1 MWFYFRLVLL
11 AFYFLLLFFLSR
23 LLEAVS
29 WYQGNS
35 TFFYSRQILEP
46 ISLSVL
52 KLKQI
57 LESRGISYAGVV
69 EKQELTAL
77 VESSGEVVQEELD
90 SAIETEN
97 SSSRSS
103 VFSKTTKS
111 THFTCGSHFYEEVED
126 TKDSVWLV
134 QVIPSGLTQPLL
146 DTSTWK
152 QVISKVSRFGVR
164 TGIFEC
170 SLDERLCARK
180 KWTMPQLVLALPRGH
195 RAKQEVVL
203 HSYLFPAKAQAVVQW
218 IRHLLATRI
227 KMVGSPDELENHW
240 LKYSPETPLSEVRVI
255 LLSTM
260 SQPPLFLSSLAI
272 KFTGRIRFGLVNIS
286 ENNKIQWKKKL
297 KVSKFPIYLIVTPE
311 KTVVYGHQCGE
322 ILNFESMDLFL
333 KWLRPEMNDIFLLS
347 LFIVNIFTGFGL
359 FLLSGKIWKHV
370 IHLLFQIIKCN
381 CVLFLVWL
389 LVIGLFQFPFMETT
403 SEFCLKVVRY
413 LSGTPVAS
421 LIRYDWKLHLS
432 SYLLFVTFI
441 VLGTISGVIWKKLG
455 YNSSFNE
462 SFFFA
467 DWWTDPWEGYIL
479 SYLFRPMA
487 TLSRPMVP
495 QDLDLEEGME
505 LLIGRLVVPNL
516 WLQPV
521 YPTDYIKDLPVWT
534 YCGWCTSDDK
544 MHKVEMDAQ
553 FNYEHTKDME
563 NSKIMSEELAHPLNY
578 HLAKQDLKPDSGQVL
593 MDSNV
598 KTKIKDCDCSTT
610 AERRLSSN
618 YWQSSDVSDEE
629 NHGFQSPN
637 DDKQQ
642 RTPLGMLECRECA
655 ICLERYHYGVSLCGL
670 PCGHNYH
677 CQCIM
682 AWLCR
687 DSCNHCCPVCRW
699 PCYKPRP
706 KVS

>member
-1 MWFYFRLVLL
+1 MKMQWVYDLRTFLLNFIFCHVTKVSFSTVRMWFYFRLVLL
-11 AFYFLLLFFLSR
+11 ALYFLLLFFLSR

-35 TFFYSRQILEP
+35 PVFYSRQILEP

-97 SSSRSS
+97 SHHRAPFLARLPSPLTSPVVATLRGVLQDSRIT
-103 VFSKTTKS
+103 FTG
-111 THFTCGSHFYEEVED
+111 HFHLETGHF
-126 TKDSVWLV
+126 
-134 QVIPSGLTQPLL
+134 
-146 DTSTWK
+146 
-152 QVISKVSRFGVR
+152 KVSRFGVR
-164 TGIFEC
+164 AGIFEC

-180 KWTMPQLVLALPRGH
+180 KWTTPQLVLALPRGH

-203 HSYLFPAKAQAVVQW
+203 HSYLFPAKAQAVLQW

-227 KMVGSPDELENHW
+227 KKVDSPDELENRW
-240 LKYSPETPLSEVRVI
+240 LTYSPETPLSEIRVI
-255 LLSTM
+255 LMSTM
-260 SQPPLFLSSLAI
+260 SQPPLFFSSLAI
-272 KFTGRIRFGLVNIS
+272 KFTGRVRFGLVNIS
-286 ENNKIQWKKKL
+286 ENNKIQWKNKL
-297 KVSKFPIYLIVTPE
+297 KVSTFPVYLVVTPE

-322 ILNFESMDLFL
+322 TLNFDSMGFFL

-370 IHLLFQIIKCN
+370 IHLLFQIIKYN

-403 SEFCLKVVRY
+403 SEYCLKVIRY

-432 SYLLFVTFI
+432 SYLLFLTFI
-441 VLGTISGVIWKKLG
+441 VLGTITGVIWKKLG

-462 SFFFA
+462 SSFFA

-505 LLIGRLVVPNL
+505 LLIERLAVPNL

-521 YPTDYIKDLPVWT
+521 FPTDYIKDLPVWT
-534 YCGWCTSDDK
+534 YHGWCSSDNKIESDD
-544 MHKVEMDAQ
+544 Q
-553 FNYEHTKDME
+553 FDYENNKDME
-563 NSKIMSEELAHPLNY
+563 HPHSKIMSEEQANPLNY
-578 HLAKQDLKPDSGQVL
+578 HFAKQDLKPNSESSQVSL
-593 MDSNV
+593 DSN
-598 KTKIKDCDCSTT
+598 IK
-610 AERRLSSN
+610 
-618 YWQSSDVSDEE
+618 
-629 NHGFQSPN
+629 NHVQ
-637 DDKQQ
+637 
-642 RTPLGMLECRECA
+642 
-655 ICLERYHYGVSLCGL
+655 
-670 PCGHNYH
+670 
-677 CQCIM
+677 
-682 AWLCR
+682 
-687 DSCNHCCPVCRW
+687 
-699 PCYKPRP
+699 
-706 KVS
+706 